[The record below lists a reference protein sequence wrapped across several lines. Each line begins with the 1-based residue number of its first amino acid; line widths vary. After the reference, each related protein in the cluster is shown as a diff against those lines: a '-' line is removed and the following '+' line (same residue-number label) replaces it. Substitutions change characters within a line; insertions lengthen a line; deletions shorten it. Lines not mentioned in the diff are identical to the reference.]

1 MNIKSIR
8 KDWEL
13 IQKLIERN
21 RKVLDIGCGDG
32 NLINKLEKDNDSI
45 TSGLEIDGFLV
56 RKAISNGLI
65 VVQGSA
71 EQDLEQYSDESFD
84 YVVLSQTLQATIQP
98 KKVLKEMLR
107 IGGKVIVSFP
117 NFGHW
122 KIRAQLLI
130 NGKMPITTNLPY
142 TWYDTPNIHFFT
154 LKDFQEMCKDAN
166 IYIER
171 SIGLTSKGKQ
181 FEITNTTLASNLITS
196 EAIFLLSKK
205 TYEPIKIK
213 TKQKIYLGSTAT
225 AN

>member
-154 LKDFQEMCKDAN
+154 LKDFQEMCKTSN
-166 IYIER
+166 IIIEK
-171 SIGLTSKGKQ
+171 SIGLTSSGKQ
-181 FEITNTTLASNLITS
+181 FNIENSLMANLITH
-196 EAIFLLSKK
+196 EAIFLLSKRSF
-205 TYEPIKIK
+205 EPIKLKSKERI
-213 TKQKIYLGSTAT
+213 LSTSRVKVF
-225 AN
+225 